1 MIGDYETKG
10 RRIYINTVLHWMTL
24 FQTDTYGN
32 FIDMTIYKVVY
43 VYIYSLTVSIER
55 AWK

>member
-1 MIGDYETKG
+1 MNGDYETKG